1 MWINYFKIA
10 IRNLLAKKQYT
21 LINLV
26 GLSVGLGVSMVIL
39 FFIVQE
45 HSFDKFN
52 SKYDR
57 IAKVMMHEVVDDEEN
72 YSTSTPPV
80 LMPTIKEEFPQVI
93 ASTRFINTLNMTRV
107 AGGKSINQLTH
118 LVSSDFFR
126 IFDFEFIAGTPENA
140 LSSYSNVILTESTAR
155 KYFGSIDVIGR
166 PMEIQVGPEYEEYLV
181 AGVVKD
187 PDSNSS
193 IQFEVLLHDEQFKQV
208 FGQGGLQGWFNVFG
222 ETFILLEKGV
232 EFEKL
237 ESILP
242 KMVKKAL
249 GEDYVEGTYW
259 FTLLP
264 LPDIHVNGVDP
275 PGMSITT
282 DPQLLRILGGIAILV
297 LVIACINFTTMAIGR
312 SITRSKEVGVRKTMG
327 ARYNQLFIQFMVEA
341 FLITFFSAIIGIV
354 IAQLILP
361 VFNDLFDKNVVL
373 LFEPKYIL
381 ILLGLILMITFAAGV
396 YPAIF
401 LSSLKPVRVLKSH
414 LTLSFGKQ
422 NLRKG
427 LLAFQFFIS
436 IFLITCTLIMYR
448 QIEEIRN
455 FDLGF
460 DKDAIIQVQVSPKPS
475 PDLGPYVV
483 NGFKKTIPFL
493 NQLNNNSF
501 IENTAI
507 TLATYGN
514 NTWWMGGFPL
524 KDGSLFK
531 FRMNI
536 VSPQYA
542 ETLGLEFLD
551 GRNFT
556 NSPSDSSAMIINE
569 KMAELLGMKSPI
581 NKQLPSAEKFDPH
594 KIIGVV
600 KNFHHASLYDDIE
613 PIVLVQ
619 DPELIFS
626 GLRHLNIPGGLTPT
640 VIAKINS
647 NDVGENI
654 NKIEEI
660 YSSIYPGDPF
670 EFRFLDETVQRQYE
684 EDEKLSK
691 MVTAGALISI
701 IIAAMGLYA
710 LVSLAINSRTKEIG
724 IRKVMGADTLSL
736 SGMFNMEFI
745 KVTIV
750 GIIIALPVSLLF
762 MQKWLSSFV
771 YQEVN
776 WVWIMAIAI
785 LIGLVFTLTI
795 VTVNTLKAVW
805 VNPVETLKDE

>member
-10 IRNLLAKKQYT
+10 LRNLLAKKQYT
-21 LINLV
+21 IINLV
-26 GLSVGLGVSMVIL
+26 GLSVGLGISMIIL

-45 HSFDKFN
+45 HSYDKFN
-52 SKYDR
+52 SNYDR

-80 LMPTIKEEFPQVI
+80 LMPTIKEEFPQVV

-118 LVSSDFFR
+118 LVSSDFFQ
-126 IFDFEFIAGTPENA
+126 IFDFEFVGGTPENA
-140 LSSYSNVILTESTAR
+140 LSSYSNVIITESIAK
-155 KYFGSIDVIGR
+155 KYFGSTDVIGR

-181 AGVVKD
+181 SGVVKD
-187 PDSNSS
+187 PGYNSS
-193 IQFEVLLHDEQFKQV
+193 IQFEVILHDEQFKQV
-208 FGQGGLQGWFNVFG
+208 FGKDGLEGWFNVFG
-222 ETFILLEKGV
+222 ETFILLEKDV
-232 EFEKL
+232 PFKEV

-249 GEDYVEGTYW
+249 GEEYVEGTYW
-259 FTLLP
+259 FSLLP
-264 LPDIHVNGVDP
+264 LSDLHVNGEDP
-275 PGMSITT
+275 AGMSITT
-282 DPQLLRILGGIAILV
+282 DPQLLRILGGIAILI

-341 FLITFFSAIIGIV
+341 FLITLFSALVGIV
-354 IAQLILP
+354 LAKLILP
-361 VFNDLFDKNVVL
+361 VFNNLFDKNVIL
-373 LFEPKYIL
+373 LFESKYIF
-381 ILLGLILMITFAAGV
+381 ILLGLIVVITFAAGV

-448 QIEEIRN
+448 QIEQIRN

-460 DKDAIIQVQVSPKPS
+460 DKEAIIQIQVSPKPS
-475 PDLGPYVV
+475 PDLVPYVN
-483 NGFKKTIPFL
+483 NGFKKTVPFL
-493 NQLNNNSF
+493 NALNNNSF
-501 IENTAI
+501 IEKSAT

-514 NTWWMGGFPL
+514 NTWWAGGFPL
-524 KDGSLFK
+524 ADGSMFR

-536 VSPQYA
+536 VSPDYA
-542 ETLGLEFLD
+542 ETIGLEFSD
-551 GRNFT
+551 GRNFSD
-556 NSPSDSSAMIINE
+556 NPADSSAMIINE
-569 KMAELLGMKSPI
+569 KMAELLGMKNPI
-581 NKQLPSAEKFDPH
+581 NEQLPSVEKFDPH

-613 PIVLVQ
+613 PIVLVLNP
-619 DPELIFS
+619 DLIFS
-626 GLRHLNIPGGLTPT
+626 GLAHLNIPGGLTPT
-640 VIAKINS
+640 VIAKINAE
-647 NDVGENI
+647 DFGD
-654 NKIEEI
+654 KIEEI
-660 YSSIYPGDPF
+660 EEIYTSIYPGEPF
-670 EFRFLDETVQRQYE
+670 EFRFLDETIQRQYE

-691 MVTAGALISI
+691 MVTAGAIISI

-745 KVTIV
+745 KVTII

-776 WVWIMAIAI
+776 WLWIMVIAI
-785 LIGLVFTLTI
+785 LIGLVFTLSI